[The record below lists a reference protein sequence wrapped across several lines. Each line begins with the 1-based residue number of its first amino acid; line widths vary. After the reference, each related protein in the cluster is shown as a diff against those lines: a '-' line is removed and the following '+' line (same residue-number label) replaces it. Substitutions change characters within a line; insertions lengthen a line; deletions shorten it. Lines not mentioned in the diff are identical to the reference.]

1 MSKAVHELFG
11 QAAGLRIFLRRR
23 SFCCL
28 SAKSEEDKKEVCK
41 LSRKLFNGFFLFVV
55 CLSVVAPAWSKGK
68 GKTKAKETPPPVI
81 VEAPEKKEEKPTP
94 YFTGFN
100 GYPWGTPLET
110 LKADTKPETRVG
122 RGFDGYVGRT
132 LLVTNLKNSVNLGAI
147 KQFHLEPLDGFQYFF
162 AAYSQKDTEKYPF
175 VCYILKDG
183 KLVGG
188 SFHYEW
194 DGGNT
199 GDPRMERSLQ
209 KIKDI
214 IAYVPTI
221 NKGALKTVTPR
232 YNAFG
237 ATLEYDT
244 LLYAWDD
251 VGGIIASTKL
261 GVGLEKRSLDSM
273 LICVMAN
280 DYLIPAGLGAA
291 GVKPAEVPT
300 L

>member
-1 MSKAVHELFG
+1 MSH
-11 QAAGLRIFLRRR
+11 
-23 SFCCL
+23 
-28 SAKSEEDKKEVCK
+28 
-41 LSRKLFNGFFLFVV
+41 KLFKSFILFVV
-55 CLSVVAPAWSKGK
+55 CLSVVTPAWSKGSGK
-68 GKTKAKETPPPVI
+68 GKSKTKVTPPPVI

-100 GYPWGTPLET
+100 GYPWGTSLET
-110 LKADTKPETRVG
+110 LKAETKPETRVG
-122 RGFDGYVGRT
+122 RGFFYSYVGKT
-132 LLVTNLKNSVNLGAI
+132 VLITNIKNSVNRDAI
-147 KQFHLEPLDGFQYFF
+147 KTFHLEPLDGFQYFL
-162 AAYSQKDTEKYPF
+162 AAYSQKEPEKYPF
-175 VCYILKDG
+175 VCYILKDN

-221 NKGALKTVTPR
+221 NKSAQVTFTPR
-232 YNAFG
+232 HNAFG
-237 ATLEYDT
+237 AVLENDT
-244 LLYAWDD
+244 LLYACDD

-261 GVGLEKRSLDSM
+261 GVGLEKNSPDSM
-273 LICVMAN
+273 FICVLAN
-280 DYLIPAGLGAA
+280 DYLIPAGLGPNNINQKREA
-291 GVKPAEVPT
+291 PT